1 MWVLVMVVCG
11 AFILLACE
19 KWIGRYPA
27 TEEDDSAFL
36 EKSLPERLSSK
47 EVAFRLLPI
56 FFGGIG
62 LPLSLA
68 YPLPGLFC
76 LILAL
81 VLFLVG
87 RKMNI

>member
-1 MWVLVMVVCG
+1 MWVLVMVVCA

-27 TEEDDSAFL
+27 TYQDESAFL
-36 EKSLPERLSSK
+36 EKSLPERFSSK
-47 EVAFRLLPI
+47 EVAFRLLPF

-62 LPLSLA
+62 LPLYIA
-68 YPLPGLFC
+68 HPLPGILC

-81 VLFLVG
+81 GLFLVG